1 METKW
6 FPKIYVYLHQVCLT
20 LAIVIACGLR
30 LMKHLRKADMVEVMV
45 ACASVKTGLCS
56 FPETSAE
63 GLSAKRET
71 REGNWLLIQKAPLLI

>member
-1 METKW
+1 M
-6 FPKIYVYLHQVCLT
+6 
-20 LAIVIACGLR
+20 LR

-45 ACASVKTGLCS
+45 ACASVMTGLRS

-71 REGNWLLIQKAPLLI
+71 REGNWQLIQTSLLLI